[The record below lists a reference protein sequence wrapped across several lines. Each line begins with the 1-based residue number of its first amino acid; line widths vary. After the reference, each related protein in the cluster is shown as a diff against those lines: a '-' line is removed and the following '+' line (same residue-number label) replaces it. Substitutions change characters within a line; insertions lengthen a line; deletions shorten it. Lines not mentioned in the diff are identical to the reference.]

1 MKPILIN
8 IYGAPGAG
16 KSTLAAK
23 IFSILKE
30 KNVECELV
38 TEFAKDMIWENADV
52 FENQIFLF
60 GNQFRRIERLLGF
73 VDVII
78 TDSPIDIAKVYV
90 NDSIPYKKSILNLID
105 DVDIEFINENFD
117 RYDFLLNFDT
127 KYSEIGRNET
137 ITESIALRKR
147 FLELREYDDIIY
159 NKDSIEIFVKNLVE
173 TVVSKVIGE

>member
-23 IFSILKE
+23 IFSTLKE
-30 KNVECELV
+30 NNIECELV
-38 TEFAKDMIWENADV
+38 TEFAKDMVWERADV
-52 FENQIFLF
+52 FNNQVFIF
-60 GNQFRRIERLLGF
+60 GNQFRRIERLIGF
-73 VDVII
+73 VDIII

-105 DVDIEFINENFD
+105 DVDIKFINENFD
-117 RYDFLLNFDT
+117 RYDVLLNFDT
-127 KYSEIGRNET
+127 KYSEIGRNQT
-137 ITESIALRKR
+137 STEALSLRKR